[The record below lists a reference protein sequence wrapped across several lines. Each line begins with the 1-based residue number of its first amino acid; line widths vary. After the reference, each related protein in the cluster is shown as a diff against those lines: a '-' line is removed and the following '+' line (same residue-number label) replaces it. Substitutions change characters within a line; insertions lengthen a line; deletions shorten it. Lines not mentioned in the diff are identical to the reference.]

1 MQLSPAIILS
11 HEYVTCSCH
20 PSIQLSPVLV
30 FHPISYKLYQ
40 ADMVKYETVKL
51 ATGADLP
58 LFGLGT
64 WQSTDPEALTTAL
77 KTALDA
83 GYPLI
88 DTAYVYRNEA
98 TIGKVLHEYFT
109 SGKLKRNDIF
119 ITTKLPFM
127 VHRPDE
133 IEGLVKK
140 QLENLHVDYF
150 DLYLI
155 HCPCPC
161 KHRPNDTPD
170 NYQLLLKDGK
180 VVPDL
185 VDHMETWK
193 VLENLYNKGIL
204 KAIGLSNF
212 NVEQMQY
219 VLDNATV
226 KPHNIQVETHLYW
239 PQNELY
245 ELCKKNNITMTSYST
260 LGSPGRTA
268 FNPDFNW
275 PIGEPMKDPLVLK
288 LADKYKKSSAQI
300 LLRHMTQRG
309 ISTIPKSINPNRILK
324 NFDIFD
330 FKLTKEEI
338 KQLDD
343 VKTRVRLFLFDMLF
357 DHPWYPFKD
366 VDVSKMKR
374 VYLKD

>member
-1 MQLSPAIILS
+1 
-11 HEYVTCSCH
+11 
-20 PSIQLSPVLV
+20 
-30 FHPISYKLYQ
+30 
-40 ADMVKYETVKL
+40 MVKYETVKL

-64 WQSTDPEALTTAL
+64 WQSTDPAALTTAL

-98 TIGKVLHEYFT
+98 IIGKVLHEYFT
-109 SGKLKRNDIF
+109 SGKLKRKDIF
-119 ITTKLPFM
+119 ITT
-127 VHRPDE
+127 
-133 IEGLVKK
+133 
-140 QLENLHVDYF
+140 
-150 DLYLI
+150 
-155 HCPCPC
+155 

-170 NYQLLLKDGK
+170 NYQLLLKDGM

-212 NVEQMQY
+212 NVEQTQR

-226 KPHNIQVETHLYW
+226 KPHNIQVEAHLYW
-239 PQNELY
+239 PQKELH

-275 PIGEPMKDPLVLK
+275 PIGEPMKDPLVLQ

-309 ISTIPKSINPNRILK
+309 ISTIPKSINPDRILK

-343 VKTRVRLFLFDMLF
+343 VKTRVRLFLFDLLF